1 MHLKRWITGLIALP
15 LLLFIIYKGGILLF
29 LLIAAA
35 SLIALWEY
43 FRIVF
48 KGENI
53 QITSALPLT
62 AMAAGLGLI
71 WAAYSGQPDLI
82 IAIIALNLMVAG
94 LIAIARF
101 GRDAAVLE
109 ALKNQIQG
117 VVYIPLFLSCLILV
131 RNGEGGMQWIFI
143 ILGIVFAGDTCAL
156 YTGTFWGRRKLAPAV
171 SPGKTVEGSIGGLTG
186 AVLIGSAIKAVFLPE
201 LAWATA
207 IIFCLI
213 VGIAA
218 QIGDLF
224 ESALKRAS
232 GVKDSGTLLPGH
244 GGILDRIDALLFAG
258 PVAYC
263 YIGFIF

>member
-109 ALKNQIQG
+109 ALKNQIQVFVLPDFG
-117 VVYIPLFLSCLILV
+117 AQRRRRYAVDFYYFGHRFCRRHLRTIY
-131 RNGEGGMQWIFI
+131 RH
-143 ILGIVFAGDTCAL
+143 ILGAPQ
-156 YTGTFWGRRKLAPAV
+156 TGTGRQSREDCRGVHWGTHRRCA
-171 SPGKTVEGSIGGLTG
+171 
-186 AVLIGSAIKAVFLPE
+186 
-201 LAWATA
+201 
-207 IIFCLI
+207 
-213 VGIAA
+213 
-218 QIGDLF
+218 
-224 ESALKRAS
+224 
-232 GVKDSGTLLPGH
+232 
-244 GGILDRIDALLFAG
+244 DRLCD
-258 PVAYC
+258 
-263 YIGFIF
+263 